1 MCLTRA
7 SCFCSVHGKAAGEAG
22 QEGGEGLQG
31 RAGQSEEGEPAPRPG
46 RAPHFCGFGR
56 VVLVSSFRVRCAPR
70 LRPRVFSQEPAQ
82 GVQWHLPA
90 SLPPCPRRA
99 SRAKG
104 PCFAFAFFM
113 ERPCFLFTSKVLN
126 TRFSQ
131 TVWDVGFQPSL
142 PRPCPFLPSSL
153 HSPCLGHQNWAEERW
168 WGLWLLSVGTF

>member
-90 SLPPCPRRA
+90 SLPT
-99 SRAKG
+99 KG
-104 PCFAFAFFM
+104 VQSKRTVFCLCFFHGTSVLFIHFQSTEHAFFTN
-113 ERPCFLFTSKVLN
+113 C
-126 TRFSQ
+126 
-131 TVWDVGFQPSL
+131 VGCGLPAIPTTTLSL
-142 PRPCPFLPSSL
+142 PALFL
-153 HSPCLGHQNWAEERW
+153 A
-168 WGLWLLSVGTF
+168 